1 MGLGLGLRF
10 RISNNLTVDAAGPP
24 STLFIAGQYGVCVLS
39 HFSPVRL
46 FVILWTA
53 AHQAPLS
60 MGFSRP
66 EYWSGLPYPPPRDLP
81 NQGIKPQSP
90 TLQADSLPAEPQ
102 GKPHLDL
109 SSEETES

>member
-10 RISNNLTVDAAGPP
+10 RISNKLTVDAAGPR

-46 FVILWTA
+46 FVILWTV

-66 EYWSGLPYPPPRDLP
+66 EYWSGLPCPPPRDLP
-81 NQGIKPQSP
+81 SARIEPASLASP
-90 TLQADSLPAEPQ
+90 A
-102 GKPHLDL
+102 L
-109 SSEETES
+109 SGRFFTTGATWEAQTEG